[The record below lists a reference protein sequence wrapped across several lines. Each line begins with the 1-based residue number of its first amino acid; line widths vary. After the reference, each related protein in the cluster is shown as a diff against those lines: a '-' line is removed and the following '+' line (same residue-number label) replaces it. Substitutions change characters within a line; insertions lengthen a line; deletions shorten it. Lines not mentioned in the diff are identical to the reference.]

1 MIDEKAKNDTRKRL
15 KEVLTYYSV
24 SENSLADGDSAT
36 QKRLNRQLRGA
47 VITLGTLLLVLD
59 RFPDVSAEW
68 LMRGTGSML
77 NAPVDNHSHHIS
89 GGINGNVNSNI
100 GDAQTLEGMVQ
111 IIQDMQKQIR
121 DKDARINTLTD
132 KLLDK

>member
-36 QKRLNRQLRGA
+36 QKRQLRGA

>member
-1 MIDEKAKNDTRKRL
+1 MADENAKNDTRKRL
-15 KEVLTYYSV
+15 KEVLAYYSV
-24 SENSLADGDSAT
+24 SENSLAYGDSAT
-36 QKRLNRQLRGA
+36 QKRLNRQLRDA
-47 VITLGTLLLVLD
+47 VITLDTLLLVLD

-68 LMRGTGSML
+68 LMRGTGTML

-100 GDAQTLEGMVQ
+100 GDGQTLEGMVQ